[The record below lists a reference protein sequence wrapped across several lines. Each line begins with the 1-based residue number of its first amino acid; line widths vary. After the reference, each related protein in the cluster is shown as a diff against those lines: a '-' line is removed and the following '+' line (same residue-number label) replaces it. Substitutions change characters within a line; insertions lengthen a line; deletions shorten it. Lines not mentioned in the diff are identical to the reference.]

1 MTESKLL
8 RLAACTNRGQSAT
21 LEQKYSIENAISDLE
36 ASASIVNQMNMASSS
51 LLNGKWYL
59 VFASERE
66 TRSSP
71 FFWAFRK
78 ALAGVQQ
85 PLPVLPA
92 ELAESFFAI
101 TDGLPFYDVGR
112 ATQTISGV
120 GTSSAELVSSVQVC
134 VCECAR
140 VEACVCVCV
149 RACVRV
155 HAC

>member
-78 ALAGVQQ
+78 LCDGMRS
-85 PLPVLPA
+85 PVIDDSFA
-92 ELAESFFAI
+92 EAVFQI
-101 TDGLPFYDVGR
+101 TDGIPR
-112 ATQTISGV
+112 ECRQSEISDHFIY
-120 GTSSAELVSSVQVC
+120 L
-134 VCECAR
+134 
-140 VEACVCVCV
+140 
-149 RACVRV
+149 
-155 HAC
+155 